1 MGARRETLEHLSDAI
16 QELAR
21 QDAMEVLAEA
31 RAGAR
36 ARVRSMLTEA
46 LAEAMLDHAQEQL
59 LPAGRQ
65 PAERLRS
72 SADAA
77 RSAPASGDRAT
88 GKPDPDLESAPRHPG
103 AESAQPDPDVESARQ
118 DPGPKSAQHHLGA
131 ESAQPDPGAES
142 VWYLYGVVA
151 AHEAPPP
158 AELTDADARQPLEAV
173 TEGPLAAVVS
183 RVPAEEFAENE
194 LRSHLN
200 NMDWVETVARGH
212 ERVLD
217 ELCRRTTVIPMRL
230 CTVYKT
236 EGGIREMLLRE
247 SEALLA
253 ALEHLD
259 GKTEWGVK
267 VFFERPRASRAPSR
281 DAASSEEGSGAA
293 YMDHRR
299 LERDRA
305 RQVDEQVEAAVS
317 EIHERLDSLSEE
329 STLNPPQRPEVSAH
343 PGEMVLNGAY
353 LIEHG
358 NETEFY
364 AETDA
369 LQSRF
374 ASVGLE
380 LVVTGPWPAYN
391 FLPGRIGAA
400 W

>member
-1 MGARRETLEHLSDAI
+1 MGPRRETLEHLSDAI

-36 ARVRSMLTEA
+36 ARVRSTLTEA
-46 LAEAMLDHAQEQL
+46 LAEAMLDHAREQL

-65 PAERLRS
+65 PAERRRS

-77 RSAPASGDRAT
+77 RSAPSGDDRVT
-88 GKPDPDLESAPRHPG
+88 GRHDPNVESAPRDPG
-103 AESAQPDPDVESARQ
+103 AEPAQPDVESA
-118 DPGPKSAQHHLGA
+118 PHGPA
-131 ESAQPDPGAES
+131 AES

-151 AHEAPPP
+151 AHQAPPP
-158 AELTDADARQPLEAV
+158 AELTDAEARQPLEAV

-200 NMDWVETVARGH
+200 DMDWVEAVARGH

-247 SEALLA
+247 SEALVA

-267 VFFERPRASRAPSR
+267 VFFERPRGSRASSR
-281 DAASSEEGSGAA
+281 DTASSEEGSGAA

-305 RQVDEQVEAAVS
+305 RQLDEQVEAAVS
-317 EIHERLDSLSEE
+317 EIHERLDSLSGE

-358 NETEFY
+358 NETEFH

>member
-1 MGARRETLEHLSDAI
+1 MGARRETLEDLSDAI

-46 LAEAMLDHAQEQL
+46 LTEAMLDHAGEQL

-65 PAERLRS
+65 PAERLRPP
-72 SADAA
+72 ADAA
-77 RSAPASGDRAT
+77 PSAPADGDRAT
-88 GKPDPDLESAPRHPG
+88 SAQHDPDVESAPHHPG
-103 AESAQPDPDVESARQ
+103 AESAQHAR
-118 DPGPKSAQHHLGA
+118 GG
-131 ESAQPDPGAES
+131 ES
-142 VWYLYGVVA
+142 VWYVYGVVV
-151 AHEAPPP
+151 AHEAPPL

-173 TEGPLAAVVS
+173 TEGPLAAVVG

-281 DAASSEEGSGAA
+281 DAASSEKGSGAA

-305 RQVDEQVEAAVS
+305 RQLDEQVEAAVS
-317 EIHERLDSLSEE
+317 EIHERLGSLSQE

-353 LIEHG
+353 LIEHE
-358 NETEFY
+358 NETKFH

-380 LVVTGPWPAYN
+380 VVVTGPWPAYN
-391 FLPGRIGAA
+391 FLPGRVGAA

>member
-1 MGARRETLEHLSDAI
+1 MGRRRETLEGLSEAI
-16 QELAR
+16 QELGR
-21 QDAMEVLAEA
+21 QDAAEVLAEA
-31 RAGAR
+31 RAEAR

-46 LAEAMLDHAQEQL
+46 LAEAMLDHAREQL
-59 LPAGRQ
+59 LPTGGPPAGRKRS
-65 PAERLRS
+65 PAE
-72 SADAA
+72 AA
-77 RSAPASGDRAT
+77 PSAPAKGEAER
-88 GKPDPDLESAPRHPG
+88 G
-103 AESAQPDPDVESARQ
+103 AAR
-118 DPGPKSAQHHLGA
+118 
-131 ESAQPDPGAES
+131 DPGAES

-151 AHEAPPP
+151 AQEAPLPP
-158 AELTDADARQPLEAV
+158 DLTDADSRQPLEAV
-173 TEGPLAAVVS
+173 TEGTLTAVVG
-183 RVPAEEFAENE
+183 RVPAEEFAETE

-200 NMDWVETVARGH
+200 DMDWVETVARGH

-236 EGGIREMLLRE
+236 EGGVREMLLRE
-247 SEALLA
+247 AEPLHA
-253 ALEHLD
+253 ALEQLD

-267 VFFERPRASRAPSR
+267 VFFDRPRASRAVSQ
-281 DAASSEEGSGAA
+281 DAASSESGSGAA

-299 LERDRA
+299 RERDRA
-305 RQVDEQVEAAVS
+305 RQLDEQVEAAVT
-317 EIHERLDSLSEE
+317 EIHDRLDALSAE

-353 LIEHG
+353 LVQHET
-358 NETEFY
+358 ETEFHT
-364 AETDA
+364 ETDA

>member
-1 MGARRETLEHLSDAI
+1 MGPRRETLEHLSDAI

-36 ARVRSMLTEA
+36 ARVRSTLTEA
-46 LAEAMLDHAQEQL
+46 LAEAMLDHAREQL

-65 PAERLRS
+65 PAERRRS

-77 RSAPASGDRAT
+77 RSAPSGGDRVT
-88 GKPDPDLESAPRHPG
+88 GRHDPNVESAPRDPG
-103 AESAQPDPDVESARQ
+103 AEPAQPDVESA
-118 DPGPKSAQHHLGA
+118 PHGPA
-131 ESAQPDPGAES
+131 AES

-151 AHEAPPP
+151 AHQAPPP
-158 AELTDADARQPLEAV
+158 AELTDAEARQPLEAV

-200 NMDWVETVARGH
+200 DMDWVEAVARGH

-247 SEALLA
+247 SEALVA

-267 VFFERPRASRAPSR
+267 VFFERPRGSRASSR
-281 DAASSEEGSGAA
+281 DTASSEEGSGAA

-305 RQVDEQVEAAVS
+305 RQLDEQVEAAVS
-317 EIHERLDSLSEE
+317 EIHERLDSLSGE

-358 NETEFY
+358 NETEFH